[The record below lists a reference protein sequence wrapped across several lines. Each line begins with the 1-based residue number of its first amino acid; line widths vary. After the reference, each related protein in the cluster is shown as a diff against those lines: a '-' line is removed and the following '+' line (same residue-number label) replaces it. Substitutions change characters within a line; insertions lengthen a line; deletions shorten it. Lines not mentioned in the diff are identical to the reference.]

1 MNDVERLLAYEEIR
15 QLASRYALCMDT
27 RDLDRLVQLYIPDV
41 RVSRE
46 LQGREALRDDFDRS
60 LRAIGVSI
68 LNVGTHV
75 IELEDDDH
83 AQGFVYCHAQVV
95 QQGRWIVQAIQYQ
108 DRYERRDGHW
118 LFARRKHL
126 LFYGAEFGRNPID
139 LPPSGWPEHGTGKGS
154 VPECFESWQ
163 RFWAPR

>member
-27 RDLDRLVQLYIPDV
+27 RDLDRLVQLYVPEV

-46 LQGREALRDDFDRS
+46 LSGRQALREDFDRS
-60 LRAIGVSI
+60 LRAVGLSI
-68 LNVGTHV
+68 LNVGTQV

-83 AQGFVYCHAQVV
+83 AHGFVYCHAQVV
-95 QQGRWIVQAIQYQ
+95 QQGRWIVQAVQYQ
-108 DRYERRDGHW
+108 DRYERSDGHW

-139 LPPSGWPEHGTGKGS
+139 LPPSGWPEFGTGKGS
-154 VPECFESWQ
+154 VPESFESWQ

>member
-15 QLASRYALCMDT
+15 QLASRYALYMDT
-27 RDLDRLVQLYIPDV
+27 RDLDRLVQLYVPEV

-46 LQGREALRDDFDRS
+46 LSGRQALREDFDRS
-60 LRAIGVSI
+60 LRAVGLTI

-83 AQGFVYCHAQVV
+83 AHGFVYCHAQVV

-108 DRYERRDGHW
+108 DRYERSDGHW

-139 LPPSGWPEHGTGKGS
+139 LPPSGWPELGTGKGS
-154 VPECFESWQ
+154 VPESFESWQ